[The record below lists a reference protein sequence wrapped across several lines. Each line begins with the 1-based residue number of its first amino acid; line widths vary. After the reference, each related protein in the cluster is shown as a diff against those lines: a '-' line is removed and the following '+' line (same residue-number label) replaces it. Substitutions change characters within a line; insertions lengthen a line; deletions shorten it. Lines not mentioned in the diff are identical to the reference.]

1 VVRDQ
6 RLISLFVGPIAHYTV
21 AGFGYP
27 FCNLNR
33 FKERLVLERI
43 KFSSAGHNDAE
54 RLERML
60 NFDRMAVRREHQAI
74 DDKPLGSRLSA
85 SRREADESALT
96 RKGWRSALA
105 HNPQIFHLIGQRD
118 LGLRGI
124 DRVRRVGQE
133 LGRQGGEK
141 RREDEA
147 AAGAGDVVEL
157 RACGRD
163 LQAFQYARAPSQADS
178 VTHGR
183 AQRRASRSFAA
194 RPSCPVRAATRLISS
209 SASPGSTST
218 FTTCLRNFR
227 RLRKSRIR
235 SAGVLALR
243 MGSVELGV

>member
-1 VVRDQ
+1 MAEASKMIVSPLLFEAYLECDTKCWLRARAEPSTSATYAEWA
-6 RLISLFVGPIAHYTV
+6 RLKNETYYEDRRKHLLPDSLDFAR
-21 AGFGYP
+21 AG
-27 FCNLNR
+27 R
-33 FKERLVLERI
+33 
-43 KFSSAGHNDAE
+43 A
-54 RLERML
+54 
-60 NFDRMAVRREHQAI
+60 REVKA
-74 DDKPLGSRLSA
+74 
-85 SRREADESALT
+85 
-96 RKGWRSALA
+96 
-105 HNPQIFHLIGQRD
+105 
-118 LGLRGI
+118 
-124 DRVRRVGQE
+124 
-133 LGRQGGEK
+133 EK
-141 RREDEA
+141 RRENEA

-157 RACGRD
+157 RACVPD

-243 MGSVELGV
+243 MGVLSSE